1 MARKNRRNEFA
12 VIGLGRF
19 GSSLARQLVERGFT
33 VLAVDRDRALVQ
45 SLADELTQVVAMDS
59 TDEDAL
65 QALDINSFDVVVV
78 AIGSSFDSNLMT
90 TLALKNLGVKRII
103 CKATSEKQRTVL
115 LAIGADE
122 VILPEQESARRL
134 AQTLTVPLFVDQ
146 IAMGKRY
153 NITELNVPA
162 SFVGQ
167 SLNQCQLRQRYG
179 VTLLAV
185 EKDNQVVISPAA
197 DYVFSP
203 SDRIAVVGTNE
214 QIDRLGQLE

>member
-1 MARKNRRNEFA
+1 MARKNRRHEFA

-19 GSSLARQLVERGFT
+19 GSSLANELVQRGLT
-33 VLAVDRDRALVQ
+33 VLAIDRDRALVQ
-45 SLADELTQVVAMDS
+45 SLADELTQVVALDA

-65 QALDINSFDVVVV
+65 QALDISSFDVVIV
-78 AIGSSFDSNLMT
+78 AIGGSFENSLMT

-103 CKATSEKQRTVL
+103 CKATNEKERTVL
-115 LAIGADE
+115 LAIGAHE

-134 AQTLTVPLFVDQ
+134 ARTLTMPLFVDQ
-146 IAMGKRY
+146 IAMGQGY

-167 SLNQCQLRQRYG
+167 SISDCQLRQRFG

-185 EKDNQVVISPAA
+185 ERDGNVSISPNA
-197 DYVFSP
+197 DYIFAAA
-203 SDRIAVVGTNE
+203 DRIAVVGANE
-214 QIDRLGQLE
+214 QINRLGQLE

>member
-1 MARKNRRNEFA
+1 MARKSRKTEFA

-19 GSSLARQLVERGFT
+19 GSSLALQLVARGLT
-33 VLAVDRDRALVQ
+33 VLAIDRDRALVQ

-65 QALDINSFDVVVV
+65 RALDVGSFDVVVV
-78 AIGSSFDSNLMT
+78 AIGTSFENNLMT

-103 CKATSEKQRTVL
+103 CKATNEKQRTVL
-115 LAIGADE
+115 LAIGANE

-134 AQTLTVPLFVDQ
+134 AQTLTMPLFVDQ

-167 SLNQCQLRQRYG
+167 SLSECQLRQRYG

-185 EKDNQVVISPAA
+185 EKDNNVVISPSAE
-197 DYVFSP
+197 YVFSA

-214 QIDRLGQLE
+214 QIDSLGRLE

>member
-1 MARKNRRNEFA
+1 MARKNRRHEIV

-19 GSSLARQLVERGFT
+19 GSSLAQQLVERGFT
-33 VLAVDRDRALVQ
+33 VLAIDRDRALVQ
-45 SLADELTQVVAMDS
+45 SLADELTQVVAMDA

-65 QALDINSFDVVVV
+65 RALDIGSFDVAVV
-78 AIGSSFDSNLMT
+78 AMGASFENNLMT

-103 CKATSEKQRTVL
+103 SKATNEKQRTVL
-115 LAIGADE
+115 LAIGAHE

-134 AQTLTVPLFVDQ
+134 AQMLTAPLFVDQ

-162 SFVGQ
+162 SFVGK
-167 SLNQCQLRQRYG
+167 SLNDCQLRQQHG

-185 EKDNQVVISPAA
+185 EKDNQVLISPEA
-197 DYVFSP
+197 DYVFS
-203 SDRIAVVGTNE
+203 SADRIVVVGTNE